1 MWISYQCW
9 NGRSFHDRPRV
20 CMLLS
25 DPCAHV
31 VLVHQLYNDHALWTW
46 CCLDDQPESQYSCV
60 CHRWICQTKERNKDA
75 FLCLFKCDCW
85 ILAYIHRRWTTGV
98 CCCARTLRQ
107 FSLLSN
113 QCKLIPIISD
123 IPLFFSDNAYR
134 RRSKSDSINC
144 SSDKWLWLIIS
155 LKIARP
161 LSTFSHGLSRTELER
176 PMQSW
181 FSG

>member
-1 MWISYQCW
+1 MEGPSMIDHGFVCCFLILVLMLFLFISYIMITLYERGVALMINQ
-9 NGRSFHDRPRV
+9 NHSTRA
-20 CMLLS
+20 
-25 DPCAHV
+25 CAIDGFAK
-31 VLVHQLYNDHALWTW
+31 Q
-46 CCLDDQPESQYSCV
+46 
-60 CHRWICQTKERNKDA
+60 KERNKDA

-155 LKIARP
+155 PKIARP